1 MLCIY
6 PMPLRKRKSI
16 LHPNQTSPKTD
27 VVNQGV
33 TTRVAAMCVKKHSF
47 VHKQLDPK
55 PGDISFL
62 YFAFQF
68 LCSAIFEQQKN
79 HPKEP
84 LGILS
89 HGVNLLAVYIGVW
102 NGE

>member
-1 MLCIY
+1 MYLPNAAKKKKIHTT
-6 PMPLRKRKSI
+6 PKSDF
-16 LHPNQTSPKTD
+16 PKTD

-89 HGVNLLAVYIGVW
+89 RGVNLLAVYIGVW

>member
-1 MLCIY
+1 MSGSNVC
-6 PMPLRKRKSI
+6 
-16 LHPNQTSPKTD
+16 Q
-27 VVNQGV
+27 
-33 TTRVAAMCVKKHSF
+33 KHSF
-47 VHKQLDPK
+47 VHKLLDLK

-62 YFAFQF
+62 YFALQF

-89 HGVNLLAVYIGVW
+89 RRAILLVIYNGIW
-102 NGE
+102 NGVQISVLLLWCKKWLFHTSC